1 MTREEVVNI
10 LTSAGLP
17 LSYRFFPIG
26 NAPEYPPYLL
36 YFYEGNDDVFA
47 DDSNYVDIKNLV
59 VELYT
64 DGEREFDTEGSVDAI
79 LKANNLTYSKSE
91 EYLTEINMYRTT
103 YEMEVIIN
111 G

>member
-1 MTREEVVNI
+1 MTRKQIADI
-10 LTSAGLP
+10 LATAGLP

-26 NAPEYPPYLL
+26 NAPESPPYLL
-36 YFYEGNDDVFA
+36 YFYEASDDVMA
-47 DDSNYVDIKNLV
+47 DDTNYVNVENLV

-64 DGEREFDTEGSVDAI
+64 SKERDFTTEDAVDTL
-79 LKANNLTYSKSE
+79 LKANNLTYAKNE
-91 EYLTEINMYRTT
+91 EYIEATSMYRTT